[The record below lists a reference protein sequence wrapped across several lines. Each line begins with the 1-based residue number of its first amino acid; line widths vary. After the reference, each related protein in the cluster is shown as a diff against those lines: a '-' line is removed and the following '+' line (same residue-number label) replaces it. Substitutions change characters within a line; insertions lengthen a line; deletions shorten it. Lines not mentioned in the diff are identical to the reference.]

1 MAMSS
6 RRVGAAT
13 ARMELLFDGK
23 GASSC
28 CPLSRPV
35 EHVTV
40 RLWAGGGLLPR
51 AEPEQK
57 TALEDE
63 LAVPSRRETD
73 SSCRHRLPIA
83 CPIAPARR
91 MLVAPASLG

>member
-40 RLWAGGGLLPR
+40 RFRRVGASKCCC
-51 AEPEQK
+51 PERK